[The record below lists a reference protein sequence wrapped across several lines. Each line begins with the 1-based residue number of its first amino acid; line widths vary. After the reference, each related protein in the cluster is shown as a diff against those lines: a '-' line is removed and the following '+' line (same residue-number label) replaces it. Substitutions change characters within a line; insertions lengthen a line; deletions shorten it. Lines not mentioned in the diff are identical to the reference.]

1 MLYAPSAETIALPAS
16 TPSGRSVRVAGRA
29 AWMTRLRA
37 HRVLLLLIGLW
48 IINAFDLVL
57 TVIAQANGLLVE
69 INPIAARVLP
79 FGYLAIVV
87 YKTAL
92 VAIGSAALLSIRRR
106 PIAEVTAAVM
116 LAVYSLVAFQWK
128 LCFELY
134 DLTHSSTIGSADLT
148 AVGGW
153 IDFMPF

>member
-16 TPSGRSVRVAGRA
+16 TPPGRSALVAGRT
-29 AWMTRLRA
+29 AWMSRLRA

-57 TVIAQANGLLVE
+57 TGIAQSNGLLVE
-69 INPIAARVLP
+69 SNPIAARVLP

-87 YKTAL
+87 YKTVL
-92 VAIGSAALLSIRRR
+92 VAVGSAALLSIRRR

-128 LCFELY
+128 LCFDVY
-134 DLTHSSTIGSADLT
+134 DLTHSSTVGSADLT

-153 IDFMPF
+153 MDYIPF